1 MSSPLDEAYAVL
13 DDFEKELAGIKAG
26 WEQIAVDNP
35 HLEQV
40 SPEHWQETYYRMWLH
55 GATNIW
61 ERNELGRWLYG
72 NPPITETANSL
83 AQDVHDAWRDW
94 LETAGHQERI
104 PSCVY
109 DKQTREYR
117 EIESK
122 KPGETYYASDDRF
135 AIQAPHEGETLS
147 TFIVR
152 LARSIEDTGE
162 GHRLQWR
169 ALKSFLDFIRN
180 TYTTE
185 QVAFIEHIFPKKMDV
200 YYGRKIT
207 IYLAGKIP
215 KGDLAPNDALHWT
228 QHHMDY
234 LQSNLSEFDIVLLN
248 PSFKDCD
255 LTDQDT
261 VFGRDMH
268 YVFSSDVIFVDAR
281 GSRGLGVGAEMM
293 WAKING
299 IPVISWAPKDTHYN
313 ASSTMVLGTYI
324 PDFIHP
330 FVNGLS
336 DKVVENLEEG
346 AEWIRQLAK
355 NPRSIKIKN
364 SDSIHAVMEYYKSNQ
379 LQ

>member
-1 MSSPLDEAYAVL
+1 MSSPLDEAYVVL

-72 NPPITETANSL
+72 NRSITETANSL

-152 LARSIEDTGE
+152 LARSVEDTGE

-200 YYGRKIT
+200 YYGKI
-207 IYLAGKIP
+207 IRLLLPEAFPIP
-215 KGDLAPNDALHWT
+215 EKTAAEILI
-228 QHHMDY
+228 
-234 LQSNLSEFDIVLLN
+234 EFARRCR
-248 PSFKDCD
+248 S
-255 LTDQDT
+255 
-261 VFGRDMH
+261 GRP
-268 YVFSSDVIFVDAR
+268 DAR
-281 GSRGLGVGAEMM
+281 HTAAEGMALCWLCIATSRIRLPKTLEMVR
-293 WAKING
+293 I
-299 IPVISWAPKDTHYN
+299 
-313 ASSTMVLGTYI
+313 
-324 PDFIHP
+324 F
-330 FVNGLS
+330 
-336 DKVVENLEEG
+336 
-346 AEWIRQLAK
+346 Q
-355 NPRSIKIKN
+355 
-364 SDSIHAVMEYYKSNQ
+364 
-379 LQ
+379 